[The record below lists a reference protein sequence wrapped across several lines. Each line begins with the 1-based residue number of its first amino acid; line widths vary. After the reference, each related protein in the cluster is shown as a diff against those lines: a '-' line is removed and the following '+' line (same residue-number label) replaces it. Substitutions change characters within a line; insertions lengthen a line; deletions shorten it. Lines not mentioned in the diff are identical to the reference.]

1 MITLRIKYLTQLKD
15 RIDLQR
21 LLAED
26 IMITSAQ
33 KFREEWTYHTN
44 GIEGNMMT
52 LQETSIL
59 LREGLTAKGKTLREH
74 FEVINHGEA
83 IDYLQDSILERDLSE
98 SLIKDFHAILFEGV
112 KYWSPGLGIVPG
124 AYKVQDNHVLT
135 PSGEIHYYTP
145 AVQVPLKMEVLM
157 EWFTVSLQTV
167 HPILLAADFH
177 HRFVA
182 IHPFQDGNGRV
193 GRLCMNFI
201 LMKAGYPPAI
211 IRKEERLDY
220 YLALEQADKGNS
232 GPFCELIVSEVER
245 SLLIMETSIER
256 HLNNGS

>member
-1 MITLRIKYLTQLKD
+1 MRIKNVTALKEQ
-15 RIDLQR
+15 IDHQR
-21 LLAED
+21 PLVSD
-26 IMITSAQ
+26 IMSTLAQ

-44 GIEGNMMT
+44 GIEGNTMT
-52 LQETSIL
+52 LQETSFI

-83 IDYLQDSILERDLSE
+83 IDYLQGAIRERDLSE
-98 SLIKDFHAILFEGV
+98 GLIKDVHAMLFEGV
-112 KYWSPGLGIVPG
+112 KSWAPGLRIVPG

-135 PSGEIHYYTP
+135 PSREIHYYTP
-145 AVQVPLKMEVLM
+145 AVQVPLEMEKLL
-157 EWFTVSLQTV
+157 EWLTVSLPTV
-167 HPILLAADFH
+167 HPIRLAGDFH

-193 GRLCMNFI
+193 GRICMNFI

-220 YLALEQADKGNS
+220 ILALEQVDKGNNE
-232 GPFCELIVSEVER
+232 PFFELILSEVER
-245 SLLIMETSIER
+245 SLLLMEESIER
-256 HLNNGS
+256 HINNGS

>member
-1 MITLRIKYLTQLKD
+1 MNIKNVTELKE
-15 RIDLQR
+15 RIDHQR
-21 LLAED
+21 PLAND
-26 IMITSAQ
+26 IMITIAQ

-44 GIEGNMMT
+44 GIEGNTMT
-52 LQETSIL
+52 LQETSFF

-83 IDYLQDSILERDLSE
+83 IDYLQDAIRERDLSE
-98 SLIKDFHAILFEGV
+98 GLIKSFHAMLFEGV
-112 KYWSPGLGIVPG
+112 KSWSPGLGIVPG
-124 AYKVQDNHVLT
+124 AYKSQDNHVLT

-145 AVQVPLKMEVLM
+145 AVQVPLKMEKLL

-167 HPILLAADFH
+167 HPIRLAADFH

-220 YLALEQADKGNS
+220 YLALEQADKGNKE
-232 GPFCELIVSEVER
+232 PFFELIVAEVER
-245 SLLIMETSIER
+245 SLLIMEESIER
-256 HLNNGS
+256 HLKNGS

>member
-1 MITLRIKYLTQLKD
+1 MNPQEITELKE
-15 RIDLQR
+15 RIDR
-21 LLAED
+21 HRPIAPD
-26 IMITSAQ
+26 IMKTIAQ

-44 GIEGNMMT
+44 GIEGNTMT
-52 LQETSIL
+52 LQETSFF

-83 IDYLQDSILERDLSE
+83 IDYLQDSISDRVLSLR
-98 SLIKDFHAILFEGV
+98 LIKDLHAMLFEGV
-112 KYWSPGLGIVPG
+112 KSWSPGLEISPG
-124 AYKVQDNHVLT
+124 AYKTQDNHVLT

-145 AVQVPLKMEVLM
+145 AVQVPLEMEKLM
-157 EWFTVSLQTV
+157 EWFIASQLTI
-167 HPILLAADFH
+167 HPIQLASDFH

-211 IRKEERLDY
+211 IRKEDRLDY
-220 YLALEQADKGNS
+220 YVALGLADKGKLE
-232 GPFCELIVSEVER
+232 PFFELIKSEVKQ
-245 SLLIMETSIER
+245 SLLTMDEAINSY
-256 HLNNGS
+256 LGNGHRG